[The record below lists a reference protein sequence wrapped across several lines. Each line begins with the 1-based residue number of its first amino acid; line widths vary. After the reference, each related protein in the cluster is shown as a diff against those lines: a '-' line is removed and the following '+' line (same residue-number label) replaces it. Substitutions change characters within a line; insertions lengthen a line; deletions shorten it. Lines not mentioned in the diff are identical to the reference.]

1 MAVNPYEL
9 YRQQEVLS
17 ANKGDLLLMLYD
29 GCIKQLKLS
38 RIFIEEKSIQEA
50 NNSLL
55 KAQNIIAELMNGLD
69 MQYDIAHQLMEL
81 YLFFQQELVEA
92 NMKKDIKKMEPVLE
106 LMVDLRNT
114 WQQAIQIQ
122 KAGSAR

>member
-69 MQYDIAHQLMEL
+69 MQYDIAYQLMEL

-92 NMKKDIKKMEPVLE
+92 NMKKDIKKVEPVLE